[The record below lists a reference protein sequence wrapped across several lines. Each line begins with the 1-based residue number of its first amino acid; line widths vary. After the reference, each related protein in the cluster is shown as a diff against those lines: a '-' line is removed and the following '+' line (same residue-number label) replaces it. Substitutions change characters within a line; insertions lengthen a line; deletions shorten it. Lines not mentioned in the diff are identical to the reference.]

1 MKVLILAG
9 GLGTRLGDLA
19 RDIPKPMI
27 VVAGKPY
34 LEHVVES
41 FAARGFSDVVLLVGH
56 RADMIESHFGDG
68 RRLGVRI
75 EYSRETKPLG
85 TGGAVRHARHLLGGR
100 FLLTYADVLR
110 RFDYDRFAR
119 RHKGNCLAVYKRI
132 ETGNTEIEG
141 KMVVRF
147 DKQAPDLPYID
158 AGFAVL
164 GLEAVDLLPLEP
176 CSFEQIVYGTLASKR
191 LLACEVVNHDF
202 YDIGTP
208 KELERTRSR
217 LEQQ

>member
-1 MKVLILAG
+1 MKVVILAG

-19 RDIPKPMI
+19 RDRPKPMI
-27 VVAGKPY
+27 EVAGKPF
-34 LEHVVES
+34 LEHVVDS
-41 FAARGFSDVVLLVGH
+41 FTARGFEDFVMLVGY
-56 RADMIESHFGDG
+56 RADVIEAHFGDG
-68 RRLGVRI
+68 KSRGIRI
-75 EYSRETKPLG
+75 EYRRESKPLG

-100 FLLTYADVLR
+100 FILTYADVLR
-110 RFDYDRFAR
+110 RFDYDRFAQ
-119 RHKGNCLAVYKRI
+119 RHKGNCLAVYKKI
-132 ETGNTEIEG
+132 DTGNTEIEG

-147 DKQAPDLPYID
+147 DKNAPDLPYID

-164 GLEAVDLLPLEP
+164 GLEVVDLLPLEP

-217 LEQQ
+217 LEKH